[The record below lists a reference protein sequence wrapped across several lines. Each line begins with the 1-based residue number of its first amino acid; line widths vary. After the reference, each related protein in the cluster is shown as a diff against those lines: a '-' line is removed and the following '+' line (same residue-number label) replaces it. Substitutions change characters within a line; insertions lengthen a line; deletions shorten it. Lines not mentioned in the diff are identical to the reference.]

1 MVCQEEVSQGETY
14 DVKMSEDSEY
24 CSEPSLLPTEILPY
38 QDDENRQLTPP
49 EEDKRD
55 IRQSPKRGFL
65 RSASLGRR
73 ASLHLECLK
82 RQKNQGGDIS
92 QKTVLPLHLV
102 HHQALAV
109 AGLSPLLQRS
119 HSPTTFPRLCA
130 TPSATP
136 GSRGWPPKPIP
147 TLRLEGTE
155 SSEKLN
161 SSFPSIHC
169 SSWSGDPTP
178 CGGGSSAT
186 RRARPVSLTVP
197 SQAGAWGRQFHGSA
211 SSLVEAVLISE
222 GLGQFA
228 QDPKF
233 IEVTTQELADA
244 CDMTIEEMENA
255 ADNILSGGTQQSPN
269 GTLLP
274 FVNCRDP
281 GQDRAG
287 REEDEPCGPAQECR
301 RSEEELQDHRA
312 YVSSP

>member
-1 MVCQEEVSQGETY
+1 M
-14 DVKMSEDSEY
+14 
-24 CSEPSLLPTEILPY
+24 
-38 QDDENRQLTPP
+38 
-49 EEDKRD
+49 
-55 IRQSPKRGFL
+55 
-65 RSASLGRR
+65 
-73 ASLHLECLK
+73 
-82 RQKNQGGDIS
+82 
-92 QKTVLPLHLV
+92 
-102 HHQALAV
+102 
-109 AGLSPLLQRS
+109 
-119 HSPTTFPRLCA
+119 
-130 TPSATP
+130 
-136 GSRGWPPKPIP
+136 
-147 TLRLEGTE
+147 
-155 SSEKLN
+155 
-161 SSFPSIHC
+161 
-169 SSWSGDPTP
+169 
-178 CGGGSSAT
+178 
-186 RRARPVSLTVP
+186 SLTVP
-197 SQAGAWGRQFHGSA
+197 SQAEAWGRQFHGSA

-301 RSEEELQDHRA
+301 RSEEELQDRRA